1 MDVIELTRELGKA
14 IQQDDRYIAYNLA
27 KQVNDNDSELQ
38 ADIERFSQLRSDLS
52 KAMSEENKDGDKL
65 QKIDEEL
72 KAVYQKIMSNK
83 NMIVFNAA
91 QQALEG
97 LINNVNQ
104 IISLC
109 ANGEDPDTCQPLQ
122 DAQEAVLPAA
132 DAADRH
138 QYVKNLQKEQ
148 PNGNRQKQN
157 FSDDAAISGDQG

>member
-38 ADIERFSQLRSDLS
+38 ADIERFSQLRSDLN

-83 NMIVFNAA
+83 NMLVFNAA

-109 ANGEDPDTCQPLQ
+109 ANGEDPDTCQPST
-122 DAQEAVLPAA
+122 
-132 DAADRH
+132 
-138 QYVKNLQKEQ
+138 
-148 PNGNRQKQN
+148 GCTG
-157 FSDDAAISGDQG
+157 SCSTCGGCG

>member
-38 ADIERFSQLRSDLS
+38 ADIERFSQLRDDLN
-52 KAMSEENKDGDKL
+52 KAMCEENKDGDKL

-83 NMIVFNAA
+83 NMLVFNAV

-109 ANGEDPDTCQPLQ
+109 ANGEDPDTCQPST
-122 DAQEAVLPAA
+122 
-132 DAADRH
+132 
-138 QYVKNLQKEQ
+138 
-148 PNGNRQKQN
+148 GCTG
-157 FSDDAAISGDQG
+157 SCSTCGGCG

>member
-109 ANGEDPDTCQPLQ
+109 ANGEDPDTCQPST
-122 DAQEAVLPAA
+122 
-132 DAADRH
+132 
-138 QYVKNLQKEQ
+138 
-148 PNGNRQKQN
+148 GCTG
-157 FSDDAAISGDQG
+157 SCSTCGGCG